1 MMTEKNTVILDVYE
15 YNRLRDFEK
24 EINAD
29 NAYACYSINNGHYI
43 LLTVNNAIKKLTKDN
58 KDLKELNDELH
69 NKLFHPPVTKE
80 LTIDEIKKMSFWKLL
95 IWYFKK

>member
-29 NAYACYSINNGHYI
+29 NAYSCYSINNRHYI